1 MSYIVN
7 QPIRVEYQPAGGT
20 AGLTVG
26 MEILDETGEKDIV
39 NFPDI
44 LFTEFPLVGG
54 SMYRG
59 ELIPDVVGTWTV
71 HIADSLGG
79 TAIRQYVVVR
89 DIEHIL
95 NAPAMVA

>member
-1 MSYIVN
+1 MYYIVN
-7 QPIRVEYQPAGGT
+7 KPIRVEYQPAGGT

-26 MEILDETGEKDIV
+26 MEILDETGDKDIV
-39 NFPDI
+39 NYPDV
-44 LFTEFPLVGG
+44 LFDEIPLVGG
-54 SMYRG
+54 SMYRK
-59 ELIPDVVGTWTV
+59 ELIPDTIGTWTV

-95 NAPAMVA
+95 TAPAMVA